1 MYYKSTKKGDREI
14 IIVTVTALAFK
25 IASYRSLLEFH
36 LSPSLSYGDSEFKP
50 PQAVQSKGAYL
61 CQIPLI
67 DSQYSEK
74 TESLRFV
81 SS

>member
-1 MYYKSTKKGDREI
+1 MTKKGDREI
-14 IIVTVTALAFK
+14 IIASVTVLAFK

-36 LSPSLSYGDSEFKP
+36 LSPLLSYGDFEFKP
-50 PQAVQSKGAYL
+50 PQALQSKEAYL
-61 CQIPLI
+61 CQILLI

-74 TESLRFV
+74 IESLRFV